1 MPIEEG
7 APQHRSQLNNTKII
21 NAAIVQTTSP
31 PPHLFLRITR
41 YYYPGIQF
49 AAWTSF
55 EVCVIK
61 ENRQIFVCSL
71 LLLLSQQLCHHQLCH
86 HLRYGYMNNA

>member
-1 MPIEEG
+1 MIPMPIEEG

-71 LLLLSQQLCHHQLCH
+71 CFLYKLQCA
-86 HLRYGYMNNA
+86 ND

>member
-1 MPIEEG
+1 MITMPIEEG
-7 APQHRSQLNNTKII
+7 APQHQSQLNNTKII

-31 PPHLFLRITR
+31 PPHLFLLITR

-61 ENRQIFVCSL
+61 ETDKFL
-71 LLLLSQQLCHHQLCH
+71 YA
-86 HLRYGYMNNA
+86 RYYYCCLNNYVTTNYVITYAMDI